1 MKYTKQYLKEARSFN
16 PFNPVSFA
24 LGAPG
29 ALIGAGAG
37 SFADILGTFL
47 RPPLDLAKAIGHEQR
62 MNQLKRV
69 GTAKFGLTQSEL
81 EAAIEASLGSQKE
94 NLLARLG
101 QRGGNLVRNLQLG
114 RLSGLSR

>member
-1 MKYTKQYLKEARSFN
+1 MKYKKEYLEEKIKPMSI
-16 PFNPVSFA
+16 A

-29 ALIGAGAG
+29 ALIGAGVG
-37 SFADILGTFL
+37 SFADIVGTFL

-62 MNQLKRV
+62 MNQLKRI
-69 GTAKFGLTQSEL
+69 GTAKFGSTQSAL
-81 EAAIEASLGSQKE
+81 EAAIEAALGSQKE
-94 NLLARLG
+94 NLLAKLG